1 MGCFNIKI
9 LAVILIMLKK
19 ILFLFLVLF
28 LLPFFS
34 IEADSSKIYSKGYV
48 NPVNALNSFLWNKKK
63 EGSIGLTSNV
73 FIDNREVTATLHPIS
88 FDSSKIKI
96 AFSKIKYLDEKKET
110 TDFIFNEENLEILSK
125 YTSKGLSLANK
136 NQDIIFQFLNKKEE
150 KLTQGII
157 FIQKNSL
164 NLVFFSIHDCVLEKV
179 KEKKKKK
186 KEFHKNHPNFSFI
199 KKKNCNS
206 SKKEIAVLSSKGIY
220 KKKTNQQYS
229 WIIFTAEAW
238 QQNKSGLN

>member
-1 MGCFNIKI
+1 
-9 LAVILIMLKK
+9 MLKK
-19 ILFLFLVLF
+19 ILFLLLVSF

-164 NLVFFSIHDCVLEKV
+164 NLVFFSIHDC
-179 KEKKKKK
+179 
-186 KEFHKNHPNFSFI
+186 F
-199 KKKNCNS
+199 
-206 SKKEIAVLSSKGIY
+206 Y
-220 KKKTNQQYS
+220 
-229 WIIFTAEAW
+229 
-238 QQNKSGLN
+238 